1 MPSFIRSPKD
11 FLAGLMFIVIGLV
24 AVYIARDL
32 TFGSAV
38 KMGPGY
44 FPTIL
49 GGLLAAIGVVC
60 IVESL
65 SVKGAALE
73 KIAFKPLVLVCV
85 STVLFGVMLRNA
97 GMVFAIAFL
106 VFMSAYASIKFRL
119 VVAFR
124 IFMIMAL
131 FCYLV
136 FVKGLGL
143 PMPMLGTWLA

>member
-1 MPSFIRSPKD
+1 
-11 FLAGLMFIVIGLV
+11 
-24 AVYIARDL
+24 
-32 TFGSAV
+32 
-38 KMGPGY
+38 
-44 FPTIL
+44 
-49 GGLLAAIGVVC
+49 
-60 IVESL
+60 
-65 SVKGAALE
+65 
-73 KIAFKPLVLVCV
+73 
-85 STVLFGVMLRNA
+85 MLRNA